1 LIATDPR
8 AGRPAMAEA
17 ADINGPASVSPLF
30 AWRMDFPSLLN
41 PSQCGNDSWRAR
53 DHDRGAKAGG
63 ST

>member
-1 LIATDPR
+1 
-8 AGRPAMAEA
+8 MAEA

-30 AWRMDFPSLLN
+30 AWRMDLPSLLN